1 MKSKGILLLIFTTL
15 LLITLTIFSS
25 MNIAI
30 SWIFYLTVFGQSVLV
45 FAVYHILRE
54 NYHTD
59 KTFKD
64 WYEDRPELSK

>member
-15 LLITLTIFSS
+15 LLITLSIFSS

-30 SWIFYLTVFGQSVLV
+30 SWIFYLTMFGQLILIS
-45 FAVYHILRE
+45 AVYHTLRE
-54 NYHTD
+54 DYHTN

>member
-15 LLITLTIFSS
+15 LLITLSIFSS

-30 SWIFYLTVFGQSVLV
+30 SWIFYLTVFGQLILIL
-45 FAVYHILRE
+45 AVYHILRE
-54 NYHTD
+54 DYHTT